1 MEAGFSEIEL
11 YEPMPKLDG
20 FIQNLGN
27 DQFMYDWIVYSREA
41 QPQLSL
47 YYWDGVRC
55 RVLTEPMDG
64 VCVSWYVQSVPVE
77 WNELQEVVNRHMTG
91 QWIVMSVQLVYT
103 NCTDSMP
110 MW

>member
-47 YYWDGVRC
+47 
-55 RVLTEPMDG
+55 
-64 VCVSWYVQSVPVE
+64 
-77 WNELQEVVNRHMTG
+77 
-91 QWIVMSVQLVYT
+91 
-103 NCTDSMP
+103 
-110 MW
+110 